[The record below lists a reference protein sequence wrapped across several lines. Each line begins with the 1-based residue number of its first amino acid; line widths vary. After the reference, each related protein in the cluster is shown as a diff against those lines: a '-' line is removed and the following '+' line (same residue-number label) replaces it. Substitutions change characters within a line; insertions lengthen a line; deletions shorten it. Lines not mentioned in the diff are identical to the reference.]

1 MKTVVITGSNKGI
14 GRGLAQ
20 EFLKRGYTVVIS
32 GRNPELLQQ
41 EVKKITGEF
50 GGDKIMGH
58 ACDVTD
64 FKQVQALWDAAKQAF
79 GTVDIWINNAGI
91 TCTSKILSELDPAEI
106 SPVVTTNITGLL
118 YGCQV
123 SLRGMIEQGS
133 GHIYNM
139 EGYGSDDS
147 MMPGVTLYG
156 TTKRAV
162 RYITESLIEEA
173 KDTPVRLGT
182 LRPGMVITDL
192 LLNDIKKMSKEKF
205 EEVKPIFN
213 ALADKVET
221 ITPFLVENILKNDK
235 TGTIIEWLS
244 VEKANARFADENYL
258 SRDMFSE
265 YGL

>member
-1 MKTVVITGSNKGI
+1 M
-14 GRGLAQ
+14 L
-20 EFLKRGYTVVIS
+20 
-32 GRNPELLQQ
+32 
-41 EVKKITGEF
+41 
-50 GGDKIMGH
+50 
-58 ACDVTD
+58 
-64 FKQVQALWDAAKQAF
+64 
-79 GTVDIWINNAGI
+79 
-91 TCTSKILSELDPAEI
+91 
-106 SPVVTTNITGLL
+106 
-118 YGCQV
+118 
-123 SLRGMIEQGS
+123 EQGS

-192 LLNDIKKMSKEKF
+192 LLNDFRKMSKEKF

-221 ITPFLVENILKNDK
+221 ITPFLVENILKDDK
-235 TGTIIEWLS
+235 TGAIIEWLP